1 MSVLSYREAVF
12 AAQAEEMR
20 RDPTVFVMGE
30 DLASGM
36 YGPGIEEFGPER
48 VRNTP
53 ISEAALIGAAVGAAL
68 TGLRPI
74 AHVGNAGFLYG
85 AMDQITSQVAKNRYM
100 FGAQAAMPLVVRLSI
115 SYGASSAA
123 HHSDRPY
130 PMLMNVPGLK
140 IVLPSTPADAK
151 GLLKASIREDD
162 PVIFIEDG
170 TLAGTKGEV
179 DDDAEAIVELGRA
192 CLRTTGSDVT
202 VVAVA
207 SAVSEA
213 LSAAK
218 DALEDGISVEVLDL
232 RSLVPLDRTTLL
244 TSVAKTGRLVVADP
258 ANRTCGLAAE
268 VSAIVAEE
276 AFASLLGPILRVTT
290 PDVPV
295 PFSPALERPLYPN
308 RHRILRAIHA
318 LVDGS
323 PRLSTSSLRPPVR
336 RP

>member
-1 MSVLSYREAVF
+1 MSVLSYREAVY

-20 RDPTVFVMGE
+20 RDPAVFVMGE
-30 DLASGM
+30 DLAAGV
-36 YGPGIEEFGPER
+36 YGPGIEEFGSAR

-53 ISEAALIGAAVGAAL
+53 ISEAGFVGAAVGAAL

-74 AHVGNAGFLYG
+74 AHVGNAAFLYG
-85 AMDQITSQVAKNRYM
+85 AMDQIVSQVAKNRYM
-100 FGAQAAMPLVVRLSI
+100 FGAQAAVPLVVRLSL
-115 SYGASSAA
+115 SYGGSSAA

-151 GLLKASIREDD
+151 GLLKAAIREDD
-162 PVIFIEDG
+162 PVMFFEDN

-179 DDDAEAIVELGRA
+179 DDDIDTIVELGRA
-192 CLRTTGSDVT
+192 CVCTPGTDVT

-207 SAVSEA
+207 SAVREA
-213 LSAAK
+213 MSAAE
-218 DALEDGISVEVLDL
+218 DALDEGVSVEVIDL
-232 RSLVPLDRTTLL
+232 RSLVPLDRATVLA
-244 TSVAKTGRLVVADP
+244 SVAKTGRLIVADL

-276 AFASLLGPILRVTT
+276 GFGSLVAPILRVTT

-308 RHRILRAIHA
+308 RHRILGAIRAV
-318 LVDGS
+318 VDA
-323 PRLSTSSLRPPVR
+323 RPGHR
-336 RP
+336 RAEVGG